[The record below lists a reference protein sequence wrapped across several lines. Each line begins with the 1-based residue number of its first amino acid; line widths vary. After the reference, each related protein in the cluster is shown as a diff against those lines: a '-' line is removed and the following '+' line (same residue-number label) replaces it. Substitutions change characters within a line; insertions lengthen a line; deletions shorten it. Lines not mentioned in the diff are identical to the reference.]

1 MNDHLEA
8 SIADRLDSGHRVLVV
23 RRRSVAV
30 VLALGAIAAAANLLA
45 RPVLAEDS
53 SVFAQV
59 APERDAVWVFGLVGA
74 ISTATAYLAV
84 GLAACL
90 LIRARGAGL
99 ATVGA
104 LLTGFGALGYAS
116 GFFAFHTLSWYG
128 TADVLS
134 SQGAEFL
141 TFVGDSS
148 GHVFGPQVVG
158 FLLGT
163 LGYLTIAAALW
174 RSRVVP
180 RWLPISI
187 AVTFVLTML
196 AGSGIAFDVVHAV
209 YMGTFMSVAW
219 FVWQAPQA
227 RVPATG

>member
-1 MNDHLEA
+1 MHDPYDV
-8 SIADRLDSGHRVLVV
+8 SIADRTDSGQRALVA

-30 VLALGAIAAAANLLA
+30 VLALGAIAAAVNLLA

-90 LIRARGAGL
+90 LVSARAAGL
-99 ATVGA
+99 ATMGA
-104 LLTGFGALGYAS
+104 LLAGLGALGYAS

-128 TADVLS
+128 TADVLRP
-134 SQGAEFL
+134 QGKEFL
-141 TFVGDSS
+141 SYVGDNS
-148 GHVFGPQVVG
+148 GHVFGPQAIG
-158 FLLGT
+158 FLLCS
-163 LGYLTIAAALW
+163 LGYLVIAAALW
-174 RSRVVP
+174 RSRAVP
-180 RWLPISI
+180 RWLPIAI
-187 AVTFVLTML
+187 AVAFVLTML

-209 YMGTFMSVAW
+209 YMGTFVSVAW
-219 FVWQAPQA
+219 FVWRAPQG